1 MAIRP
6 ATAEDTAALAALVSE
21 LSYPTSPE
29 EMAARLAA
37 IRPRADYTTLVA
49 VAGGEVAG
57 MIGLAVSPSFVR
69 NTPNGQIV
77 AMVVGEKY
85 RRRGIGQALLAQADV
100 WFAARGVQRV
110 SLTSALHRSD
120 AHAFYRACGYRE
132 NGLRF
137 VRKL

>member
-1 MAIRP
+1 
-6 ATAEDTAALAALVSE
+6 
-21 LSYPTSPE
+21 
-29 EMAARLAA
+29 
-37 IRPRADYTTLVA
+37 
-49 VAGGEVAG
+49 
-57 MIGLAVSPSFVR
+57 VR
-69 NTPNGQIV
+69 NTPSGQIV

-120 AHAFYRACGYRE
+120 AHAFYRACGYEE

-137 VRKL
+137 VREL